1 MRYRTLIAVAGLAAA
16 TLALHP
22 MPAAAHGSNAG
33 QSRDA
38 GPLVGTWKVVITPYD
53 CSSGESFPEF
63 AFRSMF
69 SFAAGG
75 VMTETTSNQGFQPG
89 QRSPGLGYWERTSRS
104 TYESAFEAYV
114 QFTSATT
121 PPAPPR
127 YQRSVQRLQQDITMT
142 DRDHWTSV
150 AGVFWTDFNGAP
162 LTSGC
167 ATIAAERLK

>member
-1 MRYRTLIAVAGLAAA
+1 MRYSTLIAIAGLAAA
-16 TLALHP
+16 TLTLHP
-22 MPAAAHGSNAG
+22 APAAAGG
-33 QSRDA
+33 YRGGPDRDTPA
-38 GPLVGTWKVVITPYD
+38 LVGTWRVVITPYD
-53 CSSGESFPEF
+53 CSNGTSFPEF

-69 SFAAGG
+69 SFADGG
-75 VMTETTSNQGFQPG
+75 VMTETTSNLSYQPG

>member
-1 MRYRTLIAVAGLAAA
+1 MRYSTLFAVAGLAAA
-16 TLALHP
+16 SLISQPALAGGK
-22 MPAAAHGSNAG
+22 GSNSG
-33 QSRDA
+33 QDRDA
-38 GPLVGTWKVVITPYD
+38 APLVGTWRVVITPYD
-53 CSSGESFPEF
+53 CSTGESFPEF
-63 AFRSMF
+63 SFRSMF

-75 VMTETTSNQGFQPG
+75 VMTETTSNLSFQPG

-127 YQRSVQRLQQDITMT
+127 YQRSVQRLQQDITMA

-150 AGVFWTDFNGAP
+150 AGVFWTDFNGTP
-162 LTSGC
+162 VTSGC
-167 ATIAAERLK
+167 ATIAAERMK

>member
-1 MRYRTLIAVAGLAAA
+1 MRYSTLIAVAGLAAA
-16 TLALHP
+16 TLTLSP
-22 MPAAAHGSNAG
+22 MPATAHGSNYG
-33 QSRDA
+33 QDRDA
-38 GPLVGTWKVVITPYD
+38 APLVGTWKVVITPYD